1 MLPKYFNKIMRESLP
16 TVFITTLIVSFSG
29 TVLSVNEDMLAT
41 IPILLLIVPILNDL
55 FGDLIIVFVSR
66 LSVHFVLGSIP
77 MKFTWSKQIKEDYV
91 GLLTTLILSLI
102 YMLILS
108 FGYAL
113 IMNIEIYKP
122 LLIILIV
129 FLSGMLIFHASFF
142 GYFLFSYLAVKKD
155 KDPNNIVLPYITSV
169 ADLTTPIIL
178 ISLVVIFLN

>member
-1 MLPKYFNKIMRESLP
+1 MPAKYFNKIMKESLP

-66 LSVHFVLGSIP
+66 LSVHFVLGTIP
-77 MKFTWSKQIKEDYV
+77 MKFTWSKQIKEDYT
-91 GLLTTLILSLI
+91 GLLITLILSLS
-102 YMLILS
+102 YMILLS

-122 LLIILIV
+122 LVIIFIIFLCGMVV
-129 FLSGMLIFHASFF
+129 FHVAFF
-142 GYFLFSYLAVKKD
+142 LYFFLSYLAVTKD
-155 KDPNNIVLPYITSV
+155 KDPNNVVLPYITSV
-169 ADLTTPIIL
+169 ADFSTPIVL
-178 ISLVVIFLN
+178 IAFVIMFI